1 LRSAFL
7 ASKLLVWL
15 WRRRLGEQRTSGRL
29 LRVLG
34 FTFAL
39 AICVGSVIG
48 GGILRTPGAV
58 ADRVLEP
65 WLILLLWLAG
75 GAHALLGANVVSEIS
90 TSVPQAGGLYVP
102 TRRAYGDFAGLV
114 VGWSDWLV
122 NGAAAAALA
131 LAFADFAGLA
141 HPFFASRE
149 TAVAVAVLA
158 LLFGVNWLGVR
169 EGSTIQKL
177 GSLAKCALLAAL
189 VGTVFLLVPGAP
201 EPAGSSAA
209 PVWTIAGLVVA
220 YQLVYGVYAGWPNA
234 IYFIE
239 EDERGTANI
248 PRAMG
253 LSILV
258 VTAVY
263 LSVNAAL
270 LHALPVGALRT
281 SELPAAMALEQ
292 IFGGAGTVIIACL
305 ALVIVATCLN
315 GMVMVLPR
323 TLYGLGRDGLFAR
336 AATRVNRGGT
346 PDVALGLSALLAIL
360 LAVTGTF
367 ETVFLLMGALIMFMM
382 VVTDTTLFA
391 LRIKEPQL
399 ERPYLAKGYPWLPAL
414 ALILDTALFAAVLW
428 AEPASGAYMLLLV
441 AACVPIGLWLR
452 RSGSRLERLA

>member
-1 LRSAFL
+1 
-7 ASKLLVWL
+7 V
-15 WRRRLGEQRTSGRL
+15 
-29 LRVLG
+29 
-34 FTFAL
+34 
-39 AICVGSVIG
+39 
-48 GGILRTPGAV
+48 
-58 ADRVLEP
+58 EP

-75 GAHALLGANVVSEIS
+75 GVHALLGANIVSEIS

-102 TRRAYGDFAGLV
+102 TRRAFGDFAGLV

-149 TAVAVAVLA
+149 TAVAVGILT
-158 LLFGVNWLGVR
+158 LLFGINWLGVR
-169 EGSTIQKL
+169 EGSVIQKL
-177 GSLAKCALLAAL
+177 GSLAKCTLLFTL
-189 VGTVFLLVPGAP
+189 VGAVFLLLPAAAAP
-201 EPAGSSAA
+201 AAPSASPVWSAA
-209 PVWTIAGLVVA
+209 ALVVA

-239 EDERGTANI
+239 EDERGTVNI

-253 LSILV
+253 LSILL

-270 LHALPVGALRT
+270 LYALPVEALRT
-281 SELPAAMALEQ
+281 AELPAALALEQ
-292 IFGGAGTVIIACL
+292 VLGGAGTVVIACL

-323 TLYGLGRDGLFAR
+323 TLYGLGRDGLFVQ

-346 PDVALGLSALLAIL
+346 PDVALGLSALLATL
-360 LAVTGTF
+360 LTVTGTF

-391 LRIKEPQL
+391 LRTKEPRL
-399 ERPYLAKGYPWLPAL
+399 ERPYRAKGYPWLPAL

-441 AACVPIGLWLR
+441 AACLPIGLGLGR
-452 RSGSRLERLA
+452 RNRRLQPVP

>member
-1 LRSAFL
+1 
-7 ASKLLVWL
+7 
-15 WRRRLGEQRTSGRL
+15 LGERRTSGRL

-39 AICVGSVIG
+39 AICVGSIIG

-58 ADRVLEP
+58 ADRVVEP

-75 GAHALLGANVVSEIS
+75 GVHALLGANIVSEIS

-102 TRRAYGDFAGLV
+102 TRRAFGDFAGLV

-149 TAVAVAVLA
+149 TAVAVGILT
-158 LLFGVNWLGVR
+158 LLFGINWLGVR
-169 EGSTIQKL
+169 EGSVIQKL
-177 GSLAKCALLAAL
+177 GSLAKCTLLFAL
-189 VGTVFLLVPGAP
+189 VGTVFLLLPAAAAP
-201 EPAGSSAA
+201 AAPSAS
-209 PVWTIAGLVVA
+209 PVWTAAALVVA

-239 EDERGTANI
+239 EDERGAVNI

-253 LSILV
+253 LSILL

-270 LHALPVGALRT
+270 LYALPVEALR
-281 SELPAAMALEQ
+281 SAELPAALALEQ
-292 IFGGAGTVIIACL
+292 VLGGAGTVVIACL

-323 TLYGLGRDGLFAR
+323 TLYGLGRDGLFVQ

-346 PDVALGLSALLAIL
+346 PDVALGLSALLATL
-360 LAVTGTF
+360 LTVTGTF

-391 LRIKEPQL
+391 LRIKEPRL
-399 ERPYLAKGYPWLPAL
+399 ERPYRAKGYPWLPAL
-414 ALILDTALFAAVLW
+414 ALILDMALFAAVLW

-441 AACVPIGLWLR
+441 AACLPIGLWLGR
-452 RSGSRLERLA
+452 RNRGLKPVP

>member
-1 LRSAFL
+1 M
-7 ASKLLVWL
+7 
-15 WRRRLGEQRTSGRL
+15 
-29 LRVLG
+29 LG

-39 AICVGSVIG
+39 AICVGSIIG

-58 ADRVLEP
+58 ADRVVEP

-75 GAHALLGANVVSEIS
+75 GVHALLGANIVSEIS

-102 TRRAYGDFAGLV
+102 TRRAFGDFAGLV

-149 TAVAVAVLA
+149 TAVAVGILT
-158 LLFGVNWLGVR
+158 LLFGINWLGVR
-169 EGSTIQKL
+169 EGSVIQKL
-177 GSLAKCALLAAL
+177 GSLAKCTLLFAL
-189 VGTVFLLVPGAP
+189 VGTVFLLLPAAAAP
-201 EPAGSSAA
+201 AAPSAS
-209 PVWTIAGLVVA
+209 PVWTAAALVVA

-239 EDERGTANI
+239 EDERGAVNI

-253 LSILV
+253 LSILL

-270 LHALPVGALRT
+270 LYALPVEALR
-281 SELPAAMALEQ
+281 SAELPAALALEQ
-292 IFGGAGTVIIACL
+292 VLGGAGTVVIACL

-323 TLYGLGRDGLFAR
+323 TLYGLGRDGLFVQ

-346 PDVALGLSALLAIL
+346 PDVALGLSALLATL
-360 LAVTGTF
+360 LTVTGTF

-391 LRIKEPQL
+391 LRIKEPRL
-399 ERPYLAKGYPWLPAL
+399 ERPYRAKGYPWLPAL
-414 ALILDTALFAAVLW
+414 ALILDMALFAAVLW

-441 AACVPIGLWLR
+441 AACLPIGLWLGR
-452 RSGSRLERLA
+452 RNRGLKPVP